1 MDELAKAVQKKY
13 VEDIT
18 KKYPLHRFLVM
29 FIVLISSHIYS
40 KGNDTRVLS
49 ELNNIKVNFIFDF
62 NKGLLAS
69 VSFEQ
74 FVISI
79 LVTRVVSYVYSKIS
93 SKSFELLT
101 KTSSFDSYISII
113 RENIDSKKSKQEVL
127 NYFIAKDLSKE
138 LDGLRG
144 KLKSFHTRSELFL
157 ISALSVFWGWAAN
170 TYLDWFLIIV
180 LIALI
185 IINIWNAFKFYI
197 SDFLPYYIT
206 EQTLLGAKVEF
217 GDE

>member
-1 MDELAKAVQKKY
+1 MEELAKAVQKKY

-29 FIVLISSHIYS
+29 FIVLIASHIYS
-40 KGNDTRVLS
+40 NANEVRALS
-49 ELNNIKVNFIFDF
+49 ELKNIKLNFIFDF
-62 NKGLLAS
+62 SKGLLAS

-74 FVISI
+74 LVVSV
-79 LVTRVVSYVYSKIS
+79 LVTAVVGYLYSKIS

-101 KTSSFDSYISII
+101 NTSSFDSYISRI
-113 RENIDSKKSKQEVL
+113 REKIDSQKSHREVL
-127 NYFIAKDLSKE
+127 NYFLAKDLSKE
-138 LDGLRG
+138 LEGLRV

-157 ISALSVFWGWAAN
+157 ILAISICWGGAAN
-170 TYLDWFLIIV
+170 NYIDWILVAVFV
-180 LIALI
+180 VMI